1 MDFSHDP
8 SATLR
13 HILISIPLISTKEN
27 DCVAILKHTQIA
39 LWLQAIL
46 CSTTTYK
53 LIDNELRDIGT
64 FLLPLPVPSVPV
76 NFHQVEKRQWADD
89 VC

>member
-1 MDFSHDP
+1 MGFSHDP
-8 SATLR
+8 SATLK

-53 LIDNELRDIGT
+53 LIDNTLGHRH
-64 FLLPLPVPSVPV
+64 FLTAFASS
-76 NFHQVEKRQWADD
+76 Q
-89 VC
+89 CSS